1 MKRDILYVDDELDN
15 LVVFE
20 ATFDEEFHVWTASS
34 GIEALELMERH
45 KFPVVIADQR
55 MPHMTGAQLFER
67 MRKLYP
73 HTRRLMLTGYADTS
87 AIIDAINKGQVY
99 YFIKKP
105 WDRDM
110 VFSILLRAIE
120 SHDLA
125 MSNMALTDRL
135 VANDRC
141 ATLGRSAARIAHEM
155 GNQVCL
161 LPLLE
166 LIEEK
171 YDDHQELLQMATVA
185 RQTYERL
192 VELVN
197 EVKSFVRFRQ
207 DDHATQPVSVVE
219 VIHELLEFLRFDHSL
234 PLARLTTELKADAV
248 VRANKVNLQQVLVNL
263 LKNAAYAIREK
274 EDGRI
279 VLSTS
284 RDDQH
289 AILTVSDNGVGMTP
303 EIVERM
309 WDTFFTT
316 KGCEGT
322 GLGLDIVKS
331 IVESHGGSI
340 ACQTAPEQGASFTL
354 KLPLIEAIPSR
365 RTMEQARPLPAP
377 APTLIEAACFR

>member
-20 ATFDEEFHVWTASS
+20 ATFDEEFNVWTASS
-34 GIEALELMERH
+34 GVEALELMERRR
-45 KFPVVIADQR
+45 FPVVIADQR
-55 MPHMTGAQLFER
+55 MPNMTGAQLFER

-166 LIEEK
+166 LIEDRYE
-171 YDDHQELLQMATVA
+171 DQQELVEMAAVA

-207 DDHATQPVSVVE
+207 DDQITQPVSIVE
-219 VIHELLEFLRFDHSL
+219 VIHELVEFLRFDHSL
-234 PLARLTTELKADAV
+234 PLARLTTELKYDAV
-248 VRANKVNLQQVLVNL
+248 VRANKIGLQQVLVNL
-263 LKNAAYAIREK
+263 MKNAAYAIREK

-279 VLSTS
+279 VLSTA
-284 RDDQH
+284 RDDQN
-289 AILTVSDNGVGMTP
+289 AILTVSDNGVGMAP
-303 EIVERM
+303 EVVERM
-309 WDTFFTT
+309 WETFFTT
-316 KGCEGT
+316 KGTDGT

-331 IVESHGGSI
+331 IVESHGGTI
-340 ACQTAPEQGASFTL
+340 HCQTAPGQGAAFTV
-354 KLPLIEAIPSR
+354 KLPLVEAIPMR
-365 RTMEQARPLPAP
+365 RTIEQARIAP
-377 APTLIEAACFR
+377 PMASAVCTP

>member
-20 ATFDEEFHVWTASS
+20 ATFDEEFNVWTASS
-34 GIEALELMERH
+34 GIEALEMMERRR
-45 KFPVVIADQR
+45 FPVVIADQR
-55 MPHMTGAQLFER
+55 MPHMTGSQLFER
-67 MRKLYP
+67 MRKLHP
-73 HTRRLMLTGYADTS
+73 HTRRLMLTGYADTG

-105 WDRDM
+105 WDREM
-110 VFSILLRAIE
+110 VFSILVRAIE
-120 SHDLA
+120 SYDLA
-125 MSNMALTDRL
+125 VSNMALTDRL

-166 LIEEK
+166 LIEEQ
-171 YDDHQELLQMATVA
+171 YQHHGELMQMASVA
-185 RQTYERL
+185 RQTYQRL

-219 VIHELLEFLRFDHSL
+219 VIHELVEFLRFDHSL
-234 PLARLTTELKADAV
+234 PLSRLTTELKADAV
-248 VRANKVNLQQVLVNL
+248 VRANKVNVQQVLVNL
-263 LKNAAYAIREK
+263 LKNAAYAIRDK
-274 EDGRI
+274 ADGQI

-289 AILTVSDNGVGMTP
+289 AVITVSDNGVGMAP
-303 EIVERM
+303 EVVERM

-316 KGCEGT
+316 KGSEGT

-331 IVESHGGSI
+331 IVESHGGTI
-340 ACQTAPEQGASFTL
+340 ACQTAPDEGATFTL
-354 KLPLIEAIPSR
+354 RLPLVEAIPTR
-365 RTMEQARPLPAP
+365 RSIEQARPAP
-377 APTLIEAACFR
+377 VLIEAGS